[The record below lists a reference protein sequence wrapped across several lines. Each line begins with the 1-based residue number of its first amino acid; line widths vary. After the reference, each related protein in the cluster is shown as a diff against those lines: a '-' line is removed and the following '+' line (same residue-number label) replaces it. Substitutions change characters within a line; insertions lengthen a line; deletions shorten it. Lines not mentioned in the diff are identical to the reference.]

1 MSAFDDYNPYAA
13 WGRGF
18 DTIDADTLMYK
29 PLPKSTFLVDG
40 LIPQGVNI
48 LCGASK
54 IGKSWLV
61 LDLALK
67 VAVGEPIWG
76 IATTKCDVLYLCLED
91 TYQRIQD
98 RLMKLTDDAPPNLR
112 FSVSANS
119 LSNGLDKD
127 ISDYLYSYPETK
139 LIIIDTLQKIRAEK
153 DKFTGGLYAN
163 DYEDMSVLKKVA
175 AERGVSILLVHHLRK
190 QKDSDVFNQV
200 SGSAGIVGAADT
212 TFILQ
217 KDSRDSENAKLTATG
232 RDIEYQQLQLKFENL
247 RWVLIEKKDG
257 EELRKEQI
265 PPFLF
270 QMVDFMR
277 DRSEWSGSATELLAV
292 LGERETSPATAV
304 KSIVRFYYEVLF
316 PAGMDFKQKRTNKAR
331 LLVFTKRDASD
342 GGDGKREI

>member
-1 MSAFDDYNPYAA
+1 MMDGYNPYAA

-29 PLPKSTFLVDG
+29 PLPKSAFLVDG

-67 VAVGEPIWG
+67 VAVGEPFWG
-76 IATTKCDVLYLCLED
+76 NETAKCDVLYLSLED
-91 TYQRIQD
+91 TYQRIQE
-98 RLMKLTDDAPPNLR
+98 RLMMLTDEAPSNLR
-112 FSVSANS
+112 FAVTASS
-119 LSNGLDKD
+119 LSGGLEKD
-127 ISDYLYSYPETK
+127 LINYLYTFPETK
-139 LIIIDTLQKIRAEK
+139 LIIIDTLQKIRTEK
-153 DKFTGGLYAN
+153 DKFSGGLYAN

-175 AERGVSILLVHHLRK
+175 AERSVSILLVHHLRK

-200 SGSAGIVGAADT
+200 SGSTGIVGAADT
-212 TFILQ
+212 TYVLQ
-217 KDSRDSENAKLTATG
+217 RDSRCTESATLIATG
-232 RDIEYQQLQLKFENL
+232 RDIEYQQLRLRFENL
-247 RWVLIEKKDG
+247 RWVLLEKKDG
-257 EELRKEQI
+257 DELRKEQI

-270 QMVDFMR
+270 QLVDFMR
-277 DRSEWSGSATELLAV
+277 DRSEWSGSATELLAI
-292 LGERETSPATAV
+292 LGERDTAPVTAV
-304 KSIVRFYYEVLF
+304 KSIVRYYYEILY

-331 LLVFTKRDASD
+331 LLVFSKRDASD